1 MRDLAQ
7 VAHANAHGRAEAAEL
22 TRFCTHCGS
31 LFDASSSTP
40 ERPLRG
46 RVCSNCG
53 LGMVLTC
60 SRELVTRPGGAFV
73 VVTSDLLISAASQA
87 AEDLLDSGSKGLYGR
102 PLLSVLTS
110 PSGVAELAR
119 RVVRAA
125 TGDRAIHELPVHPA
139 AKRLADM
146 SLMARIGNCG
156 SPPAALVVVEAAAD
170 LAA

>member
-7 VAHANAHGRAEAAEL
+7 VAHADAHGRAEPAEL

-31 LFDASSSTP
+31 LFEAATMTP

-60 SRELVTRPGGAFV
+60 SSDLLTRPGGAFL
-73 VVTSDLLISAASQA
+73 VVTSDLLVSAASEG
-87 AEDLLDSGSKGLYGR
+87 AEDLLDSGQGLYGR
-102 PLLSVLTS
+102 PLLSILTS

-125 TGDRAIHELPVHPA
+125 TGDRTIYELPVHPA
-139 AKRLADM
+139 AKRLAGM
-146 SLMARIGNCG
+146 TPVGRIGNR
-156 SPPAALVVVEAAAD
+156 P
-170 LAA
+170 

>member
-7 VAHANAHGRAEAAEL
+7 VAHAEAHGRAQPAEL

-31 LFDASSSTP
+31 LFEAPSATP

-60 SRELVTRPGGAFV
+60 SNELLSRPGGAFL
-73 VVTSDLLISAASQA
+73 VVTAELRISAASEA
-87 AEDLLDSGSKGLYGR
+87 AEELLDSGQGLYGR

-110 PSGVAELAR
+110 PAGVAELTR

-125 TGDRAIHELPVHPA
+125 MGDRSIRTLPVEPSA
-139 AKRLADM
+139 VKAVGVALE
-146 SLMARIGNCG
+146 ARIGTCG
-156 SPPAALVVVEAAAD
+156 TPSAALVVVETTT
-170 LAA
+170 

>member
-7 VAHANAHGRAEAAEL
+7 VAHTRAHGGAEQVEL

-31 LFDASSSTP
+31 LFESASGTP
-40 ERPLRG
+40 ARPLRG

-60 SRELVTRPGGAFV
+60 SRELLSQPEGAFL
-73 VVTSDLLISAASQA
+73 VVTSDLRISAASER
-87 AEDLLDSGSKGLYGR
+87 AEELLDSGQGLYGR

-110 PSGVAELAR
+110 PAGVSELAR

-125 TGDRAIHELPVHPA
+125 MGDRAVQTMPVEPSAVKA
-139 AKRLADM
+139 AGLA
-146 SLMARIGNCG
+146 LEARIGTCT
-156 SPPAALVVVEAAAD
+156 SPPAALVVVEAST
-170 LAA
+170 